1 MNDVRAAEEW
11 ILAIRMRQFGDVL
24 ATLEALRALRDFD
37 ERRRIAFVADAHFHP
52 VIEGLDFIDRLLPS
66 PPDAPGAWLR
76 YVRDI
81 RALRPRAAVDF
92 HGNARTA
99 LLSLA
104 SGAPVRAG
112 FEVRG
117 RRYAYTRIEPRAVVV
132 DGHVVPRNSA
142 QSALALAQHVG
153 AAPSRPQPVRLSVE
167 DDVSTRAHNLLVQA
181 GISARALAAGTVV
194 GINPGRAYPAREWPR
209 DRFVSLA
216 RDLVAIGRTVVVMWG
231 PGEEDPARAIA
242 TQAGSGVVL
251 APPLSLSELPGA
263 LRALSLLVT
272 IDSGLKHLAV
282 CVGTPT
288 VSLFGST
295 DPREWHLGGQRDRYL
310 WRGLSCSPCRRLDC
324 PFGAP
329 CMRFE
334 PSEVMQAIRSLEAA

>member
-1 MNDVRAAEEW
+1 MTGSGIPHEW
-11 ILAIRMRQFGDVL
+11 ILAIRMREFGDVL
-24 ATLEALRALRDFD
+24 ATLEALRALRDHD

-52 VIEGLDFIDRLLPS
+52 IIESLDFIDRLYPS
-66 PPDAPGAWLR
+66 PPDEPAAWLR
-76 YVRDI
+76 YIKEI
-81 RALRPRAAVDF
+81 RSLPPRVAVDF
-92 HGNARTA
+92 HGNARSA
-99 LLSLA
+99 LLALA

-117 RRYAYTRIEPRAVVV
+117 RRHAYNRVEPRAVRV
-132 DGHVVPRNSA
+132 DGRVVPRNSVE
-142 QSALALAQHVG
+142 SALALAGHAG
-153 AAPSRPQPVRLSVE
+153 TAPRRPHPVRLAVE
-167 DDVSTRAHNLLVQA
+167 DSAATRAHNLFVEA
-181 GISARALAAGTVV
+181 GVPAGALASGVVV

-216 RDLVAIGRTVVVMWG
+216 RQLVAEGRTVVVMWG
-231 PGEEDPARAIA
+231 PGEEPQARTIVS
-242 TQAGSGVVL
+242 QAGDGVVL
-251 APPLSLSELPGA
+251 APPLTLAQLPAA
-263 LRALSLLVT
+263 LRALALLVS

-295 DPREWHLGGQRDRYL
+295 DPREWHFGSDHDHYL

-334 PSEVMQAIRSLEAA
+334 PDEVMSVIRSLEVA